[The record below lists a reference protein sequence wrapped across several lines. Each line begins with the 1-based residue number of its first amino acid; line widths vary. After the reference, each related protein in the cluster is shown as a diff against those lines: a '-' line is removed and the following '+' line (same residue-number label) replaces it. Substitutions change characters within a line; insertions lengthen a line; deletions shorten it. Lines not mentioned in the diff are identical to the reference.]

1 MKNSGYS
8 RIDVAAVV
16 CVLVL
21 GFGLPAPS
29 SADGIDELASAGVHV
44 NMPGSTGQIEA
55 FPLLDDVLVVGTSQN
70 SSDPAGTLND
80 IFTVDPA
87 TNVSVSVATGVG
99 VWGATAD
106 MANERILFTSSDGV
120 NFGNELFEVPFAGGD
135 PVSLGGITTVAGAPF
150 RIDGLGFSGGVLY
163 AATADGLNNGLY
175 SIDMG
180 TLVATNIALWGDSI
194 SGIDGDPDTGVIY
207 GVNDTTGQ
215 LVTIST
221 TGTIANVIAYPAG
234 LTDIDGIAVGDG
246 KAFLV
251 TDEAGSIPVYDIASG
266 LYETSLTSPFAAADT
281 FSGAA
286 YAGVAQQPTPTPA
299 SPGIPATNGFGLAL
313 LIGLIATVGLFVL
326 LRR

>member
-1 MKNSGYS
+1 MTSSVYS
-8 RIDVAAVV
+8 KFNVGVVV
-16 CVLVL
+16 CLLVFGL
-21 GFGLPAPS
+21 GFSAMS
-29 SADGIDELASAGVHV
+29 SADDLDELASAGVHV
-44 NMPGSTGQIEA
+44 NVPGSNGQIDA
-55 FPLLDDVLVVGTSQN
+55 FPLLEDVLVVGTSQN
-70 SSDPAGTLND
+70 SSDPTGTLND

-87 TNVSVSVATGVG
+87 TDVSVSVATGVG

-106 MANERILFTSSDGV
+106 MANGRVLFTSSDGMS
-120 NFGNELFEVPFAGGD
+120 FGNELFEVPFAGGD
-135 PVSLGGITTVAGAPF
+135 PVSLGGVMDVTGAPF
-150 RIDGLGFSGGVLY
+150 RVDGLGFSGGVLY
-163 AATADGLNNGLY
+163 ATNADSLSNGLY

-180 TLVATNIALWGDSI
+180 TLVATNIALWADSI

-251 TDEAGSIPVYDIASG
+251 TDEAGTIPVYDIASG
-266 LYETSLTSPFAAADT
+266 TFETPLTSPFTAADV

-286 YAGVAQQPTPTPA
+286 YAGADQQPTPTPT

-313 LIGLIATVGLFVL
+313 LIGLIATVGLFIL